1 MIEELTKDEMMT
13 EALSNNEILD
23 SVFKIATNKDF
34 FVAKGDKKTN
44 LADCLADLSD
54 DVIDMLYTSY
64 QTVLMKNKNLKDL
77 TNRKEKEEK
86 LKQLIP
92 ECFKDYGK
100 GIDYAEI
107 KTIETLLINK
117 AEKDAV
123 FDFLC
128 DGFAYQYRK
137 DNNDIFV
144 LPAELAT
151 IYQELKDNG
160 VIAKRVEETGQIY
173 FSTYLLINGI
183 VKKTVM
189 YDILVNHHKLP
200 LTEEKMESFF
210 EKELDTPD
218 YYSLGG
224 EELVEQLAIKN

>member
-1 MIEELTKDEMMT
+1 MIEELTKDEMMA

-92 ECFKDYGK
+92 ECFKD
-100 GIDYAEI
+100 
-107 KTIETLLINK
+107 
-117 AEKDAV
+117 
-123 FDFLC
+123 
-128 DGFAYQYRK
+128 
-137 DNNDIFV
+137 
-144 LPAELAT
+144 
-151 IYQELKDNG
+151 
-160 VIAKRVEETGQIY
+160 
-173 FSTYLLINGI
+173 
-183 VKKTVM
+183 
-189 YDILVNHHKLP
+189 
-200 LTEEKMESFF
+200 
-210 EKELDTPD
+210 
-218 YYSLGG
+218 
-224 EELVEQLAIKN
+224 